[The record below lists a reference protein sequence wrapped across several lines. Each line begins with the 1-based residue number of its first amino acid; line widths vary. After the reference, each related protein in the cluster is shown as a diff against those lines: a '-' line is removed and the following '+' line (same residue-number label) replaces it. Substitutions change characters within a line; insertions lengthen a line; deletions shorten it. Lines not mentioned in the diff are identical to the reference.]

1 MATEE
6 KAILSVSL
14 RDYKKSIDDLRASL
28 LSLEETDEQYAK
40 TANEVQQRQTKLNQV
55 MSIGKKNADA
65 LDGSYNALVNEMAKL
80 KRAWRETADEAKRA
94 DLAQRILEI
103 NSQLK
108 DMDASIGN
116 FQRNV
121 GNYGGAFEEAFKQA
135 AGGMKGLGGEV
146 GNTIGIVG
154 QLVPLIKKAT
164 QAATTGLQGV
174 KAALIS
180 TGIGALIV
188 ALTTIIANWDSIR
201 DAIFGTNEEME
212 KALNLHNEYLNKQ
225 EEVLDNM
232 NRESKLMAARG
243 SSQKEILLYQKEQ
256 IKALL
261 SEINTNKVLLA
272 QEMQRIMNHSW
283 IRRMIMGEDAK
294 LQDMM
299 EEMKKMNAEAKQLEK
314 RLADI
319 NTDIE
324 VEDIK
329 ASKGQGKTGITAR
342 MKEEKS
348 YIDETL
354 KRLKNFGK
362 EQLQILEDDY
372 KEQSALLTAEY
383 NKNTKK
389 KAEYE
394 EAMKKLTEEYAKARK
409 EILEGEVN
417 QAISTIDRLNKLF
430 DTEYDSKKIEENYAK
445 GKDALTKAMN
455 AEIQLFGT
463 SEEEIARIKEKYN
476 KIFDDLDKERLLNH
490 QKNTEKMYEDDFKMA
505 DNTQKDIMNRA
516 INEENYNYEMSGDGS
531 EDAQIAHI
539 QKVWELQMEYINW
552 YIDENR
558 ALLDDENLTAEE
570 KDKIRERIHQAEM
583 KRLEQTR
590 KKNLDVNKA
599 RVKDEKASW
608 KDITKIAAQGAQALA
623 GIMGSVANL
632 WQEDIKRKQEN
643 GEISEE
649 EARAQFER
657 TKKLEYGVAVL
668 NTAAGI
674 VNAISTSM
682 ALPQPYGAI
691 MAAVN
696 SAAVAAAGAIQIA
709 TISKQTYDSVG
720 NGGGGTSPIII
731 PPQAQYQETNVANPT
746 ERDSIDAL
754 NETLQNQEVVVKIT
768 DVEKVSNRKK
778 ATVSESTW

>member
-1 MATEE
+1 MAED
-6 KAILSVSL
+6 KAILTVSL
-14 RDYKKSIDDLRASL
+14 KEYKKSIDDLRASL
-28 LSLEETDEQYAK
+28 LSLEETDEQYVK

-65 LDGSYNALVNEMAKL
+65 LDGSYNALVNEMSKL

-94 DLAQRILEI
+94 DLGQRILEI
-103 NSQLK
+103 NNQLK

-121 GNYGGAFEEAFKQA
+121 GNYGGAFEEAFKKM
-135 AGGMKGLGGEV
+135 AGGMKGVGGQV
-146 GNTIGIVG
+146 GNTIGMIG
-154 QLVPLIKKAT
+154 QLVPLIKKAS
-164 QAATTGLQGV
+164 QAAVVGCQGV

-212 KALNLHNEYLNKQ
+212 RALNLHNEYLNKQ

-232 NRESKLMAARG
+232 SRESKLMAARG

-261 SEINTNKVLLA
+261 AEVNSNKVLLA
-272 QEMQRIMNHSW
+272 QEAQRILNHSW
-283 IRRMIMGEDAK
+283 LRRMIMGEDAK
-294 LQDMM
+294 LQDMT
-299 EEMKKMNAEAKQLEK
+299 EELKKMNAESKALQK
-314 RLADI
+314 RLDDI

-329 ASKGQGKTGITAR
+329 ASKGQGKTGITSR

-362 EQLQILEDDY
+362 EQLDILKSDY
-372 KEQSALLTAEY
+372 EEQSALLTAEY
-383 NKNTKK
+383 NKNKKK

-455 AEIQLFGT
+455 AEIELFGK

-490 QKNTEKMYEDDFKMA
+490 QKVSDKIVEEDFKRA
-505 DNTQKDIMNRA
+505 DKSQKEMMDKA
-516 INEENYNYEMSGDGS
+516 INKANYEYDMSGDGS

-552 YIDENR
+552 YIDENK
-558 ALLDDENLTAEE
+558 ALLESELLSEEE
-570 KDKIRERIHQAEM
+570 KDKIRERVHQAEM

-590 KKNLDVNKA
+590 KKNLDINKA
-599 RVKDEKASW
+599 RVKDEKKSW
-608 KDITKIAAQGAQALA
+608 KDIVQVAAQGAQALA
-623 GIMGSVANL
+623 GIMNSVASL
-632 WQEDIKRKQEN
+632 WQDDIKRKQED

-649 EARAQFER
+649 EARNQFER
-657 TKKLEYGVAVL
+657 TKKVQYGAAVL

-674 VNAISTSM
+674 VTAIATAQKLGPPM
-682 ALPQPYGAI
+682 GPIVGAI
-691 MAAVN
+691 NA
-696 SAAVAAAGAIQIA
+696 AAVAAAGAIQIA
-709 TISKQTYDSVG
+709 QIAKQSYDSAG
-720 NGGGGTSPIII
+720 SGGGGTSPIII
-731 PPQAQYQETNVANPT
+731 PPQATYQETSVTNPT

-754 NETLQNQEVVVKIT
+754 NETLQNQTVTVKVT
-768 DVEKVSNRKK
+768 DIEKVEGRKK
-778 ATVSESTW
+778 ATVSESSW